1 MSQALLYCIVQKSEC
16 MKIEGNVW
24 NYGRPNVAILGE
36 KKYVHTEDY
45 NQCNVIKFLFFPVI
59 LCKVKKENLFRQKR
73 NNFVLT
79 LKLIFN
85 VILIIFF
92 KTKKSVACAQS

>member
-1 MSQALLYCIVQKSEC
+1 

-24 NYGRPNVAILGE
+24 NYGRPNVAILGL
-36 KKYVHTEDY
+36 KNHVHSEEY
-45 NQCNVIKFLFFPVI
+45 NQSNIIKFLFLPI
-59 LCKVKKENLFRQKR
+59 ISCKVKKENLFRQKR

-85 VILIIFF
+85 VILIIFSRRKKAWHVF
-92 KTKKSVACAQS
+92 KVSQS